1 LGRLSEFDAS
11 LQAQLTSR
19 LEAWLSGGSSEQ
31 ELALRVLAN
40 ARASTATIRAAA
52 VELAGQKSTDTN
64 VRNAAL
70 DYLATLTGSLVA
82 GEQDVILAGLLPDQ
96 PKNHQIAAMDAIAS
110 RDELIPLAQA
120 SLLNLS
126 QSTSDSDIQSKA
138 AGLLKK

>member
-1 LGRLSEFDAS
+1 
-11 LQAQLTSR
+11 
-19 LEAWLSGGSSEQ
+19 
-31 ELALRVLAN
+31 
-40 ARASTATIRAAA
+40 
-52 VELAGQKSTDTN
+52 
-64 VRNAAL
+64 
-70 DYLATLTGSLVA
+70 LVA